1 MAHYLGANSSESKT
15 SRKGSWERAPSHKER
30 HPRHPQSA
38 EVSSALESNSGVG
51 SWEEV
56 EAESSGD
63 QQISK
68 KTEKTETKP
77 SCPTDQDRIDFAV
90 ALGDRLKAAKDK
102 VIEILRREDD
112 SSITVKS
119 LKEFLSQAEGKYRRL
134 MKDRAQAE
142 GEVKVLRAALT
153 SYKAAMVISC

>member
-1 MAHYLGANSSESKT
+1 MAHYLGQNSSESQPSSK
-15 SRKGSWERAPSHKER
+15 SWERAPIHKER

-38 EVSSALESNSGVG
+38 EVSSALESNSGAE

-56 EAESSGD
+56 ESESSGD
-63 QQISK
+63 QQISN
-68 KTEKTETKP
+68 KTEKTDTKP
-77 SCPTDQDRIDFAV
+77 SCPTNQDRIDFAV

-119 LKEFLSQAEGKYRRL
+119 LKEFLSQAEGKYRGL

>member
-1 MAHYLGANSSESKT
+1 MAHYLGPKSSESQPSSK
-15 SRKGSWERAPSHKER
+15 SWERVPIHKER

-38 EVSSALESNSGVG
+38 EVSSALESNSGVE
-51 SWEEV
+51 SWEE
-56 EAESSGD
+56 ESESSGD
-63 QQISK
+63 QQISN
-68 KTEKTETKP
+68 KTEETDTKP
-77 SCPTDQDRIDFAV
+77 SCPTNQDRIDFAV

-112 SSITVKS
+112 SLITVKS
-119 LKEFLSQAEGKYRRL
+119 LKEFLSQAESKYRRL

>member
-1 MAHYLGANSSESKT
+1 MAHYLGPKSSKSQPSSK
-15 SRKGSWERAPSHKER
+15 SWERVPIHKER

-38 EVSSALESNSGVG
+38 EVSSALESNSGVE
-51 SWEEV
+51 SWEE
-56 EAESSGD
+56 ESESSGD
-63 QQISK
+63 QQISN
-68 KTEKTETKP
+68 KTEETDTKP
-77 SCPTDQDRIDFAV
+77 SCPTNQDRIDFAV

-112 SSITVKS
+112 SLITVKS
-119 LKEFLSQAEGKYRRL
+119 LKEFLSQAESKYRRL

>member
-1 MAHYLGANSSESKT
+1 MAHYLGPNSSESQPSSK
-15 SRKGSWERAPSHKER
+15 SWERAPIHKER

-38 EVSSALESNSGVG
+38 EVSSALESNSGVE
-51 SWEEV
+51 SWEE
-56 EAESSGD
+56 ESESSGD
-63 QQISK
+63 QQISN
-68 KTEKTETKP
+68 KTEKTDTKP
-77 SCPTDQDRIDFAV
+77 SCPTNQDRIDFAV

-112 SSITVKS
+112 SLITVKS
-119 LKEFLSQAEGKYRRL
+119 LKEFLSQAESKYRRL

>member
-38 EVSSALESNSGVG
+38 EVSSALESNSGVE
-51 SWEEV
+51 SWAEV
-56 EAESSGD
+56 ESESSGD

-90 ALGDRLKAAKDK
+90 ALRDRLKAAKDK

-112 SSITVKS
+112 SLITVKS